1 MQIEK
6 KFSWG
11 KECSAIVDQRD
22 LLLPPAWI
30 ATGSHPGPRHE
41 LGNAIHESG
50 NMRAMANAVVALL
63 GQAVQKAVVSS
74 FLLADAAIEEAMLQA
89 ATRGVRVYVLLASE
103 ARLGAEQGD
112 GEFDKL
118 VLAQHGD
125 MLKKL
130 GGHVLF
136 RSAPH
141 FHAKVVVVD
150 PDTRPAGML
159 LTANLTK
166 EALQRNEELGIVL
179 ETSEVVELTGYLGW
193 AMWESAEHELL
204 DPGDRFKSAKAL
216 GKVPHPRPGK
226 AIVATTAHWH
236 GMREELLRLVDGARA
251 RIVVSSFGWDE
262 EHDVVQRLCARAR
275 AGIEVTV
282 LARLRPASMPALLAL
297 AESGATVLAF
307 KWLHAKAIW
316 TDQGDALV
324 MSANLQRHGL
334 DQGFELGVR
343 LNGARAEELLQRM
356 ETWRRAAPWTLAL
369 RARLGDVSGTV
380 KLWHRGEMR
389 DACVDTLA
397 EVALDPVT
405 ASSADALDAPM
416 PAIPREGELPRL
428 AHALRCSWSVV
439 PPALAPKA
447 TEQFLPGAGDVPPV
461 SYSPAVFKEPGGRIV
476 VCITSPG
483 ELAGAREVL
492 VVAGAAAIVVAAGS
506 AR

>member
-1 MQIEK
+1 MQLNSK
-6 KFSWG
+6 LGWK
-11 KECSAIVDQRD
+11 KECTATVDQRD

-30 ATGSHPGPRHE
+30 ATGSQLGPRDE
-41 LGNAIHESG
+41 LGIAIHESG

-63 GQAVQKAVVSS
+63 EQAVQKAVVSS
-74 FLLADAAIEEAMLQA
+74 FLLADAAIEDAMLQA
-89 ATRGVRVYVLLASE
+89 AKRGVRVYVLLASE

-118 VLAQHGD
+118 VLAQHGE

-130 GGHVLF
+130 GGYVLF

-150 PDTRPAGML
+150 PDTRRAGML

-166 EALQRNEELGIVL
+166 EALQRNEELGVVL
-179 ETSEVVELTGYLGW
+179 DAGEVVELVDYLRW

-204 DPGDRFKSAKAL
+204 DPADRFKSAKAL

-236 GMREELLRLVDGARA
+236 GMREELLRLVDAARA
-251 RIVVSSFGWDE
+251 KIMVSSFGWDE

-275 AGIEVTV
+275 AGVEVTV
-282 LARLRPASMPALLAL
+282 LARPRASSMPALLAL
-297 AESGATVLAF
+297 AEAGATVLAF

-316 TDQGDALV
+316 TDQGEALV

-334 DQGFELGVR
+334 DEGFELGVR
-343 LNGARAEELLQRM
+343 LRGARAEELVQRM
-356 ETWRRAAPWTLAL
+356 EAWRQAAPLALAL
-369 RARLGDVSGTV
+369 RPRLGDVSGAV

-389 DACVDTLA
+389 DAFINTST
-397 EVALDPVT
+397 EVALDSVT
-405 ASSADALDAPM
+405 ARSADALDAPM
-416 PAIPREGELPRL
+416 PALPPGGELPRL
-428 AHALRCSWSVV
+428 AHALRCTWSVV
-439 PPALAPKA
+439 APALAPRA
-447 TEQFLPGAGDVPPV
+447 EEQFQPGAADVPPV
-461 SYSPAVFKEPGGRIV
+461 SYALAVFKEPGGRIV
-476 VCITSPG
+476 VGVTSPG
-483 ELAGAREVL
+483 ELGRAREIL
-492 VVAGAAAIVVAAGS
+492 VATGAAAIVVAPGE